1 MNIRVVHQHCP
12 NLICAMHNI
21 SVVVLLLASVYKQFL
36 NATVTS
42 TSLLLRSSGSG
53 QPVVGKYCV
62 SVPSFEEVALPALR
76 EGLPP
81 TDHVRVGQLSQPGEE
96 VAVQRTPIL
105 IVVDEIG
112 KMELFSRK
120 FEEEA
125 RNLFDQPLVVVL
137 ATVPL
142 HSKHRSLSL
151 VDQLVSRKDVN
162 LYEVSY
168 ALSRLQSVMLCMY
181 TCIRTCSCAFSLV
194 VCLCA
199 CVCMCVEH
207 SLPNRPPLLNSLC
220 MCLDTSTPS
229 PPFGRSRTA
238 TERLCFIQLLK
249 LSDASF
255 TTVAVHIGP
264 NCECL

>member
-1 MNIRVVHQHCP
+1 
-12 NLICAMHNI
+12 MHNI
-21 SVVVLLLASVYKQFL
+21 TVIVLLLASVYKQLL
-36 NATVTS
+36 NTTVTY
-42 TSLLLRSSGSG
+42 TSLLLCSSGSG

-96 VAVQRTPIL
+96 VAVQQTPIL

-112 KMELFSRK
+112 KMELFSCK
-120 FEEEA
+120 FEEEV

-142 HSKHRSLSL
+142 QSKHKSLSL

-168 ALSRLQSVMLCMY
+168 APSRLQCVMLCMY
-181 TCIRTCSCAFSLV
+181 TRIRTCSCAFSLV
-194 VCLCA
+194 VCLCV
-199 CVCMCVEH
+199 CVCVWNIH
-207 SLPNRPPLLNSLC
+207 
-220 MCLDTSTPS
+220 
-229 PPFGRSRTA
+229 SRTHH
-238 TERLCFIQLLK
+238 LCLILL
-249 LSDASF
+249 
-255 TTVAVHIGP
+255 VCV
-264 NCECL
+264 